1 MMTSH
6 VLFVHLAVSR
16 LQVPEMDVLVLKAMQ
31 DLGVHPNLLAVS
43 LGPLFLTLL
52 GHSGAHQMSPC
63 RGREREREK
72 VTKLDGTAFLKDVLV
87 LLVRIPA
94 FHFSW
99 KIAF

>member
-1 MMTSH
+1 MTSH

-52 GHSGAHQMSPC
+52 G
-63 RGREREREK
+63 
-72 VTKLDGTAFLKDVLV
+72 
-87 LLVRIPA
+87 
-94 FHFSW
+94 
-99 KIAF
+99 

>member
-1 MMTSH
+1 MLLEIPIIWSFLIIATYFMGTMMTSH
-6 VLFVHLAVSR
+6 VLFVHRAVSR

-43 LGPLFLTLL
+43 LGPLGWL
-52 GHSGAHQMSPC
+52 H
-63 RGREREREK
+63 
-72 VTKLDGTAFLKDVLV
+72 TAFLKDVLV
-87 LLVRIPA
+87 LLARIPA